1 MRGIIQ
7 IEPILMQSFVFFILI
22 SMFMSAVSFA
32 QDSSGK
38 AEKSFQAQTPWQ
50 AEQINQHIL
59 VSSSTQDGIY
69 QINAKMYVHATPDEF
84 FALLEDTA
92 INCQWI
98 ANCNAV
104 EILNK
109 TIANIRYVH
118 TVFDSPWPVADR
130 EMYTRSIHEFSADHQ
145 HLSII
150 IDDIADSYPA
160 HPRRVMIRDVRAQW
174 SMTHYHNDW
183 YELSYLASADPG
195 GVIPQWLSKQLLKD
209 STAITFTRL
218 RERLH
223 ADKIF

>member
-1 MRGIIQ
+1 MRNIIQ

-22 SMFMSAVSFA
+22 SVFVCG
-32 QDSSGK
+32 SSV
-38 AEKSFQAQTPWQ
+38 AEETPWQ
-50 AEQINQHIL
+50 AEKINQHIL

-84 FALLEDTA
+84 FTLLETTDN
-92 INCQWI
+92 NCQWI
-98 ANCNAV
+98 ANCNTV
-104 EILNK
+104 EILNN
-109 TIANIRYVH
+109 TIDNTRYVH

-174 SMTHYHNDW
+174 SMSHYHNDW